1 MEKVIKEL
9 GKNFNL
15 CGKELLIVEALLDNP
30 LDAHRLSKKTNIPL
44 GRIYDYLNNLIKVRL
59 IDRSEKKPYIYSID
73 RFDESVA
80 DFLKYNFEDMVQKQH
95 RVMHLLEHRT
105 KKFDEIEIIESG
117 DDFSFRTIQ
126 LLKEARFIKNIVRH
140 GSIPF
145 SVYPDK
151 IDDFSKV
158 RRAVIENRTTLAYT
172 TPEMTLMLFQ
182 SHEEAY
188 KSGKS
193 IEYIVERQSLNSY
206 LNLIKKKFKKKFY
219 DKMVEIIKE
228 RLDKYNVKIYVLN
241 EFVPMQVFVT
251 DKKVFLALIHLMHT
265 QGIILMNKAA
275 EELYSTYFD
284 DLKNRCK
291 QIADYI

>member
-15 CGKELLIVEALLDNP
+15 NGKELLIVEALIKEP
-30 LDAHRLSKKTNIPL
+30 LNAHKLSKTTDIPL
-44 GRIYDYLNNLIKVRL
+44 GRIYDHLNNLIKVRL
-59 IDRSEKKPYIYSID
+59 VDRSEKKPYVYSID
-73 RFDESVA
+73 RFNENIA

-95 RVMHLLEHRT
+95 RIMHLLEHRA

-126 LLKEARFIKNIVRH
+126 LLKEAKFIKNVVRH

-158 RRAVIENRTTLAYT
+158 RKAVVENRTTLAYT
-172 TPEMTLMLFQ
+172 TPEMTLMLYQ

-188 KSGKS
+188 KSGKN

-219 DKMVEIIKE
+219 NKMIEIIKE
-228 RLDKYNVKIYVLN
+228 RLEKYNVKIYVLD
-241 EFVPMQVFVT
+241 EFVPMQIFVT

-265 QGIILMNKAA
+265 QGIILMNKVA

-284 DLKNRCK
+284 ELKNRCK
-291 QIADYI
+291 QITDYI

>member
-15 CGKELLIVEALLDNP
+15 NGKELLIVEALLEGSSN
-30 LDAHRLSKKTNIPL
+30 AHNLSKTTNIAL

-59 IDRSEKKPYIYSID
+59 VDRSEKKPYIYSID
-73 RFDESVA
+73 KFDENIA

-95 RVMHLLEHRT
+95 RIMHLLEHRT
-105 KKFDEIEIIESG
+105 KNFDEIEIIESG

-126 LLKEARFIKNIVRH
+126 LLKEAKFIKNVVRH
-140 GSIPF
+140 GSVPF

-158 RRAVIENRTTLAYT
+158 RRIVIENRTTLAYT
-172 TPEMTLMLFQ
+172 TPEMTLMIYQ
-182 SHEEAY
+182 AHEEAY

-206 LNLIKKKFKKKFY
+206 LNLMKKKFKKEFY
-219 DKMVEIIKE
+219 NKTIEMIKE
-228 RLDKYNVKIYVLN
+228 RLEKYNVKIYVLD
-241 EFVPMQVFVT
+241 EFVPMQIFVT

-265 QGIILMNKAA
+265 QGIILMNKTA

-291 QIADYI
+291 QITEYI